1 MTAENNLPLI
11 PRQVLFGNP
20 DKTQARL
27 SPDGTQL
34 SYIAPWQGVLNVWV
48 GPVVDPAAAKPVT
61 NDTGRGIRFYNWAYT
76 NQHIVYGQD
85 KGGDENWRLYSVDL
99 ANGAISDLTPVDGVQ
114 ARIEKISPT
123 APTEI
128 LISLNERNP
137 QLHDLYIVN
146 LKTTERRLVLENPG
160 FLSFVTDED
169 YTVRLATR
177 MTPDGGSEWL
187 KPTATGDWLVFEQI
201 DMEDTMTTA
210 PLGLAKTGDTL
221 YLVDSRGRDT
231 AALVALQLASGE
243 KHTLSTDPKAD
254 ADGFLI
260 HPTRKQIQAV
270 AYTYERKRWEILDEA
285 IAADIAFLHT
295 VADGELDVL
304 DRTLDDQQ
312 WIVAYTMD
320 NGPVHYYR
328 YDRAQKQ
335 AIFLFTNRSALEN
348 LPLAKMHPVVIK
360 ARDHL
365 NLVSYYTL
373 PVGSERSG
381 AGIVRPVEPLA
392 MILFVHGG
400 PWGRDFWGYNSIHQ
414 WLANRGYAVLS
425 VNFRAS
431 TGFGK
436 AFTNAGNLAWGAEMH
451 HDLLDAV
458 QWAVQAGIADP
469 DRIAIMGGSYGGYAT
484 LAGLTFTPDVFAC
497 GVDIVGPSNLVTLLE
512 TIPAY
517 WTPMLKMLTTRV
529 GDPSTDAGLALL
541 KARSPLTYADRIQ
554 RPLLIGQGAND
565 PRVKQ
570 AEADQIVQAMQ
581 AKNIPVT
588 YVLYPD
594 EGHGFARPE
603 NNLSFFAVTEAFL
616 AQHLEE
622 RYEPIGHDFAN
633 ASITVP
639 TGEEQIPG
647 LAAALV

>member
-1 MTAENNLPLI
+1 MTSEHNLPLI

-20 DKTQARL
+20 DKTQVRL
-27 SPDGTQL
+27 SPDGTQI

-48 GPVVDPAAAKPVT
+48 GPVVDPAAAQPVT

-99 ANGAISDLTPVDGVQ
+99 ASGAISDLTPVEGVQ
-114 ARIEKISPT
+114 ARIEKISPAT
-123 APTEI
+123 PTEI

-146 LKTTERRLVLENPG
+146 LKTAERRLVLENPG
-160 FLSFVTDED
+160 FLSFVADED
-169 YTVRLATR
+169 YTVRLATQ

-187 KPTATGDWLVFEQI
+187 KPTSAGDWTVFEQI

-210 PLGLAKTGDTL
+210 PLGLAKAGDTL
-221 YLVDSRGRDT
+221 YLTDSRGRDT

-243 KHTLSTDPKAD
+243 KQTLSTDPKAD

-270 AYTYERKRWEILDEA
+270 AYTYERKRWAILDET
-285 IAADIAFLHT
+285 IAADLAFLHT

-312 WIVAYTMD
+312 WIVAYVMD
-320 NGPVHYYR
+320 NGPVRYYR

-348 LPLAKMHPVVIK
+348 LPLAKMHPVVIQS
-360 ARDHL
+360 RDNL

-373 PVGSERSG
+373 PVGSEDPGEGS
-381 AGIVRPVEPLA
+381 VRPVEPLA

-451 HDLLDAV
+451 QDLLDAV
-458 QWAVQAGIADP
+458 DWAVQAGIAAP

-484 LAGLTFTPDVFAC
+484 LAGLTFTPEIFAC

-512 TIPAY
+512 TIPPY
-517 WTPMLKMLTTRV
+517 WKPMLKMLTTRV
-529 GDPSTDAGLALL
+529 GDPNTDAGLALL
-541 KARSPLTYADRIQ
+541 KARSPLTYADRIR

-622 RYEPIGHDFAN
+622 RYEPIGPDFAN

-639 TGEEQIPG
+639 IGEEQIPG
-647 LAAALV
+647 LAAALT